1 MSTTKVAT
9 GLGKSTK
16 TMSESSLQKK
26 QWKTISNVSCFK
38 WSEISA
44 FLAMIRD
51 MYINCVNLEEELKN
65 QNVQSTLDKHDIMSE
80 LLRNLFTSIGS
91 EHNKISISVLY

>member
-1 MSTTKVAT
+1 MSATKVAT
-9 GLGKSTK
+9 GLGKSAK

-44 FLAMIRD
+44 FVAMIGD
-51 MYINCVNLEEELKN
+51 MYINYVNLAEEKKN
-65 QNVQSTLDKHDIMSE
+65 QNVKPTLDKHDIMFE
-80 LLRNLFTSIGS
+80 LLRNLVKSIGTQ
-91 EHNKISISVLY
+91 